1 MSKLLAYMKITAYVQ
16 GYTAI
21 SVADMFA
28 CVWFHGG
35 CVYKCQMWSSW
46 LVKLFIIKQKRI
58 CYHELY

>member
-1 MSKLLAYMKITAYVQ
+1 MKITAYVD
-16 GYTAI
+16 GYSAI

-46 LVKLFIIKQKRI
+46 LVKLFIIKQKRL